1 MKASGIVSLFLA
13 LVLLLGAVLPSYA
26 EGGFTFRNG
35 LHWGMTKEEVFQ
47 AEGNPKVVGSSSIGS
62 HIKYSQV
69 STTLSKFNVYG
80 SFFFVDDGLA
90 LAEFFGK
97 ASAEDVDY
105 LINALSMVYGEAHIG
120 DGINSLLAMALQANN
135 VPLEGYQTAAASWYL
150 PDGTLIQLFKTN
162 SGFDLYYGDANTD
175 LMAALATPAPAT
187 FTPAPVT
194 EAPAGG
200 FSFRNGIHWGM
211 TEDQILKSENYRTV
225 IQTSTIA
232 GKIRAVALS
241 TSLSKFNATG
251 VYYFVEDQGL
261 QLVEFFAKASAADVE
276 YLTGAMN
283 SVYGEAHSGDAINTL
298 LAMAL
303 QTNGVSVQ
311 NYQTAVASWY
321 PTATTV
327 IQLFRTSTGF
337 DLYYGNGEFDLV
349 SALATPQPTFNTQG
363 L

>member
-1 MKASGIVSLFLA
+1 MKTSGIAALLLA
-13 LVLLLGAVLPSYA
+13 LVLLLGAVLPSFA

-35 LHWGMTKEEVFQ
+35 LHWGMTNEEVLQ
-47 AEGNPKVVGSSSIGS
+47 AEGNPNVVGSASIGS
-62 HIKYSQV
+62 HIQYTQV
-69 STTLSKFNVYG
+69 RTTLSKFSVYG
-80 SFFFVDDGLA
+80 SYFFVDDGLA

-97 ASAEDVDY
+97 ASTEDVDY
-105 LINALSMVYGEAHIG
+105 LINALSMVYGEAHRG

-135 VPLEGYQTAAASWYL
+135 VSMDGYQTAAASWYL
-150 PDGTLIQLFKTN
+150 PDGTLIQLFKN
-162 SGFDLYYGDANTD
+162 NNGFDLYYGDANTD
-175 LMAALATPAPAT
+175 LAAALATATPAPAT
-187 FTPAPVT
+187 
-194 EAPAGG
+194 EAPLGG

-211 TEDQILKSENYRTV
+211 TEDQMLKNENYHTV
-225 IQTSTIA
+225 LQSSTIA
-232 GKIRAVALS
+232 GKIKAVALS

-276 YLTGAMN
+276 YLIGAMN
-283 SVYGEAHSGDAINTL
+283 SVYGEAHSDEAINSL

-303 QTNGVSVQ
+303 QTNGVSLQ
-311 NYQTAVASWY
+311 GYQTAVASWY

-327 IQLFRTSTGF
+327 IQLFKTSTGF

-349 SALATPQPTFNTQG
+349 AALTTPQPTFNTQG

>member
-1 MKASGIVSLFLA
+1 MKVSRIASLFLA

-26 EGGFTFRNG
+26 EGSFTFRNG
-35 LHWGMTKEEVFQ
+35 LHWGMTEAEVFQ
-47 AEGNPKVVGSSSIGS
+47 AEGNPKVVGSASIGS

-69 STTLSKFNVYG
+69 STTLSKFKVYG

-105 LINALSMVYGEAHIG
+105 LINALSMVYGEANMD

-135 VPLEGYQTAAASWYL
+135 VPMEGYQTAAASWYL
-150 PDGTLIQLFKTN
+150 PDGTLIQLFKN
-162 SGFDLYYGDANTD
+162 NNGFDLYYGDANTD
-175 LMAALATPAPAT
+175 LVAALATPVPAT
-187 FTPAPVT
+187 STPAV
-194 EAPAGG
+194 G

-211 TEDQILKSENYRTV
+211 TQDQMLKIENYRTV
-225 IQTSTIA
+225 LQTSTIA
-232 GKIRAVALS
+232 GKISAVALS

-261 QLVEFFAKASAADVE
+261 QLVEFFAKASAAEVE
-276 YLTGAMN
+276 YLIGAMN
-283 SVYGEAHSGDAINTL
+283 SVYGEAHSGDAINNL

-303 QTNGVSVQ
+303 QANGVSVQ

-321 PTATTV
+321 PMAGTV
-327 IQLFRTSTGF
+327 IQLFKTSTGF

-349 SALATPQPTFNTQG
+349 AALATPQPAFNTQG